1 MLLLLAF
8 GSILLAIIVRE
19 MGFDLWIAISSS
31 REAASQQASA
41 RTCKQS
47 GSRGDESQGT
57 SSETQ
62 GDEATTT
69 DARFR
74 TSGCKA
80 TPVDKQRRSIMS
92 HLLADSSS

>member
-47 GSRGDESQGT
+47 GSRGDESQGSERLKETRQRRRTPDSGHRDARLHQST
-57 SSETQ
+57 SS
-62 GDEATTT
+62 D
-69 DARFR
+69 DP
-74 TSGCKA
+74 S
-80 TPVDKQRRSIMS
+80 
-92 HLLADSSS
+92 